1 MVFNFVMVSF
11 LPFISF
17 FLIETFSNVS
27 LIIFCRSRRVSIRG
41 VGNLKPV
48 RLRFYCFLS
57 LGRDYAST
65 LMFFTLCDVITFDS
79 IVFYLWDV
87 IMLRFYCFLSLGRD
101 YASTLM
107 FFTLWDVITL

>member
-65 LMFFTLCDVITFDS
+65 LMFFTL
-79 IVFYLWDV
+79 WDV
-87 IMLRFYCFLSLGRD
+87 LTLSFYCFLSLGRD
-101 YASTLM
+101 YPSILFFLSLGCDYASILLL
-107 FFTLWDVITL
+107 F